1 MVVNEAGYMFLTT
14 SYPVNPLSSSSSP
27 QETRYFVPFGRLA
40 QEIHTE
46 SVVFL
51 ETGQELWKQSQ
62 DPDYE
67 LLAVGRDRVYFH
79 SCGTQE
85 RSFVARDLR
94 SGEVLYKTYHG
105 YTELPDGPAIIVPKQ
120 DGEELI
126 VKQWRIREPRPRVG
140 GIFPGLLDY
149 EHDVGVRV
157 FDGENG
163 QCLQTILCEG
173 TFPVASP
180 NDGQFALLGGCAMN
194 TNYYRVHKYRFSAEQ
209 GKFHLETT
217 EVLDQSPAVGP
228 GNRDGIR
235 IRSVDPYAYRA
246 GHWDRD
252 RGTGYLLPIVPG
264 TAPADWHPSEVWDG
278 DERPVDAWLTLGPGQ
293 EITMPP
299 RTEAELETRRS
310 LRVDD
315 PSPCNF
321 FTRWIPEFDHR
332 NRLVC
337 YVESLRR
344 AYVFDFGFRAL
355 QALGAGSDGKNET
368 TMEI

>member
-27 QETRYFVPFGRLA
+27 QETSYLAPFGRLA

-51 ETGQELWKQSQ
+51 ETGEELWKQAQ

-67 LLAVGRDRVYFH
+67 LVAIGRDRLYFH

-85 RSFVARDLR
+85 GSFVARDLR
-94 SGEVLYKTYHG
+94 SGEMLYKTYHG
-105 YTELPDGPAIIVPKQ
+105 HTEMAHVPAIIVRKQ
-120 DGEELI
+120 DGDELI
-126 VKQWRIREPRPRVG
+126 VKQWRINEPLPVVG
-140 GIFPGLLDY
+140 SIFTGLLAY

-157 FDGENG
+157 FDGQTG
-163 QCLQTILCEG
+163 QCLQTILCER

-180 NDGQFALLGGCAMN
+180 NDGEVALLGGCA
-194 TNYYRVHKYRFSAEQ
+194 TKVNYYRIHKYRFSAEQ
-209 GKFHLETT
+209 AKFHLVTT
-217 EVLDQSPAVGP
+217 EVLDQSPAVVP
-228 GNRDGIR
+228 GNHDSIPV
-235 IRSVDPYAYRA
+235 RSVDPYAYRA
-246 GHWDRD
+246 GRWDGD
-252 RGTGYLLPIVPG
+252 RGTAYLLPIVARP
-264 TAPADWHPSEVWDG
+264 APSDWRPSEVWDG

-293 EITMPP
+293 EITVAP

-315 PSPCNF
+315 PWRGP
-321 FTRWIPEFDHR
+321 FTWWITEFDHR

-337 YVESLRR
+337 HAKNLRR
-344 AYVFDFGFRAL
+344 AYVFDFGFRAP
-355 QALGAGSDGKNET
+355 QALGTGSDGKNET